1 MGDLNPIVCAPKNAK
16 TPHLR
21 GFREIAGEGF
31 GLMGYGAALV
41 EIGAKTASVLGK
53 RWLAQQA

>member
-1 MGDLNPIVCAPKNAK
+1 
-16 TPHLR
+16 
-21 GFREIAGEGF
+21 
-31 GLMGYGAALV
+31 MGYGAALV